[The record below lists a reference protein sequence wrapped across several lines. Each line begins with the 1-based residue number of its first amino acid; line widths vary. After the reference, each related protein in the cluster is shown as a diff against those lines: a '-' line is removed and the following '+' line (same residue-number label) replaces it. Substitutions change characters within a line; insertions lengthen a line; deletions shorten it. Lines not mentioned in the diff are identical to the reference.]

1 MFASGEIW
9 LLVFDNADTVD
20 KEVLLQDYW
29 PATDR
34 GSILITSRDKRPCET
49 IQFGGVELL
58 ELDEESAVDLLF
70 SLTKS
75 NLAGQSA
82 NILGDY
88 SQPEGIC
95 GRGNETGDNRDRGP
109 FAVDN
114 VKKEEVAAK
123 VILRLVRLRVA
134 TVRQ

>member
-1 MFASGEIW
+1 MARDRQRFT
-9 LLVFDNADTVD
+9 FDHQPGQ
-20 KEVLLQDYW
+20 K
-29 PATDR
+29 
-34 GSILITSRDKRPCET
+34 PCET

-58 ELDEESAVDLLF
+58 ELDEESADDLLF

-75 NLAGQSA
+75 NLVGQSA

-88 SQPEGIC
+88 SQPEGIS

-114 VKKEEVAAK
+114 VKKEEMAAK
-123 VILRLVRLRVA
+123 VILRLVRPRVA
-134 TVRQ
+134 TIRQ